1 MHLFTDEEKLTKFN
15 TETEIIERYFPVR
28 LKYYQ
33 KRKDYMIA
41 ALEKELRLL
50 SNKARYIQST
60 LQGEIDLRN
69 MKKSDILNMMSELK
83 YDTMDEDTDYKYLLK
98 MPMDSVSEE
107 NVVRLLK
114 DKTGKETELFI
125 IQSTSIEKMWLNE
138 LDELKKML
146 VTVEKVSTEKGI
158 TIKVKKTIKK
168 VVKNNV

>member
-15 TETEIIERYFPVR
+15 SETEIIERYYPVR

-50 SNKARYIQST
+50 SNKTRYIQSN

-114 DKTGKETELFI
+114 DKTAKETELSI

-158 TIKVKKTIKK
+158 TINVKKTIKK
-168 VVKNNV
+168 VVKK

>member
-1 MHLFTDEEKLTKFN
+1 
-15 TETEIIERYFPVR
+15 
-28 LKYYQ
+28 
-33 KRKDYMIA
+33 MIA
-41 ALEKELRLL
+41 SIEKELRLL
-50 SNKARYIQST
+50 SNKARYIQGT
-60 LQGEIDLRN
+60 LQGEIDLRG
-69 MKKSDILNMMSELK
+69 MKKGDILDMMNEQK
-83 YDTMDEDTDYKYLLK
+83 YTIIDDDNDFKYLLK

-114 DKTGKETELFI
+114 DKTGKETELSI

-168 VVKNNV
+168 VVKK